1 MKIKASKEQKNWGIV
16 AFLVLAAVAVF
27 VALLMNLT
35 QVFDAVKSVLSLFT
49 PFYIG
54 FAIAYLLN
62 PIMKFWE
69 SKALSKVNKPKL
81 RRTLSMLITYV
92 LFLLVLSGILAY
104 LLPRLIS
111 SFTRLINEIPGYY
124 ALFMKN
130 ANAFIENHPDI
141 NEFYTRHSV
150 QIDSMIDRA
159 VDFLSDY
166 LSGLLPKLADFT
178 LKLGSALLEI
188 FVGIIISIYFLSGKE
203 RITAQCKKALNF
215 VFKKEDRYQKVLDV
229 GRITHEKTL
238 HYITA
243 RLIDS
248 LIVAVITYLFMT
260 VFSVPYGLIS
270 ALCVG
275 IFNTIPYFGSWLG
288 AIPPATIVLIVKP
301 SMFLPYLIFIVLLE
315 QLDGNIIGPKIQGKQ
330 LGLSALWVIFA
341 IFLFGGIFGI
351 FGMVVGVPVFAVIYY
366 FVNAAINNG
375 LHRQG
380 KPVDT
385 IDYAAPEDREIIR
398 KEQEKKD

>member
-203 RITAQCKKALNF
+203 KITAQCKKALNF

-288 AIPPATIVLIVKP
+288 AIPPAIIVLIVKP

>member
-49 PFYIG
+49 SFYIG

-203 RITAQCKKALNF
+203 KITAQCKKALNF

-288 AIPPATIVLIVKP
+288 AIPPAIIVLIVKP

>member
-288 AIPPATIVLIVKP
+288 AIPPAIIVLIVKP

>member
-288 AIPPATIVLIVKP
+288 AIPPAIIVLIVKP

-375 LHRQG
+375 LQRQG

-398 KEQEKKD
+398 QEQEKKD

>member
-1 MKIKASKEQKNWGIV
+1 MKIKASNEQKNWGIV

-203 RITAQCKKALNF
+203 KITAQCKKALNF

-288 AIPPATIVLIVKP
+288 AIPPAIIVLIVKP

>member
-288 AIPPATIVLIVKP
+288 AIPPAIIVLIVKP

-398 KEQEKKD
+398 QEQEKKD